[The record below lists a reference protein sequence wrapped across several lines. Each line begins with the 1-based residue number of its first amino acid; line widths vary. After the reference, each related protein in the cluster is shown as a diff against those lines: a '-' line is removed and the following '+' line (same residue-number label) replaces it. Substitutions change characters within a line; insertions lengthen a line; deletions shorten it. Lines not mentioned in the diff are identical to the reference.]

1 MLKYFEGM
9 KSLCCSEISTCWPI
23 LTRFRPSSLACFC
36 KKGHFGPFWMIK
48 ARFRSFDD
56 YNWLNMAWYVS
67 PWVAFGEYQWYVGI
81 SMGNN
86 HDHHTWHSKLGL
98 NGQFWLRINLI
109 WATLGHSMVG
119 SLWSGTSHN
128 MKKLAKPHQHV
139 QHEILTP
146 LSPKISFIRPIVLV
160 LLAF

>member
-1 MLKYFEGM
+1 MRSRHPDVFWPG
-9 KSLCCSEISTCWPI
+9 SGCFHRRISVKMVI
-23 LTRFRPSSLACFC
+23 L
-36 KKGHFGPFWMIK
+36 GPFWLKK
-48 ARFRSFDD
+48 AQFGSFDD
-56 YNWLNMAWYVS
+56 YNWLKMGWYVY

>member
-1 MLKYFEGM
+1 M
-9 KSLCCSEISTCWPI
+9 KSLCCSDISTSWPI
-23 LTRFRPSSLACFC
+23 LTRFRPFSLAYFC
-36 KKGHFGPFWMIK
+36 KKGHFGPFWLKK
-48 ARFRSFDD
+48 AQFGSFDD
-56 YNWLNMAWYVS
+56 YNWLKMGWYVY

-139 QHEILTP
+139 LHEILTP